1 VSKMTSQLD
10 DLLGDVPDNELVL
23 NDEYMRKLEH
33 SGLLAAKQRRDA
45 LLSSVRISEGVARAG
60 LRAIKQATASEL
72 QKVTSKKRNLD
83 SNKRDIVEKLDNEN
97 PPDVLDVKLESKVR
111 LSSTSLISTSTSS
124 KSIEDLGLAQEYSEL
139 QTRIR
144 SLDPTDILLH
154 VLSKHNIDIST
165 VVAQL
170 LASATPDGASQ
181 KRPRESSL
189 LESSPELDLILSN
202 KLFLQWEKSLVR
214 WVKASAFK
222 NLKAEIQASE
232 AASTTLST
240 HQQVIVPNELM
251 DDSGQDV
258 EIEPET
264 TLDDLNKT
272 QSSAEEISKPSNRQL
287 KREERERMKRAAM
300 HIHGRGAGFGRGLTD
315 SGEPKFEDLHPSWRL
330 QKVMRAKIGKII
342 SKDLKK
348 GSPLTASR
356 IDI

>member
-154 VLSKHNIDIST
+154 VLSKHNIDSST

-170 LASATPDGASQ
+170 LASATPDGASK

-222 NLKAEIQASE
+222 NLKAEIQAPE

>member
-1 VSKMTSQLD
+1 MSKMTSQLD

-72 QKVTSKKRNLD
+72 QKVASKKRNLD

-154 VLSKHNIDIST
+154 VLSKHNIDSST

-170 LASATPDGASQ
+170 LASATPDGASK

-232 AASTTLST
+232 APSTTLST

-300 HIHGRGAGFGRGLTD
+300 HIHGRGAGFGRGLTN

-330 QKVMRAKIGKII
+330 HKVMRAKIGKII

-348 GSPLTASR
+348 GSSLTASR
-356 IDI
+356 IDL

>member
-170 LASATPDGASQ
+170 LASATPDGASK

>member
-1 VSKMTSQLD
+1 MSKMTSQLD

-111 LSSTSLISTSTSS
+111 LSSTSLTSTSTSS

-154 VLSKHNIDIST
+154 VLSKHNIDSST

-170 LASATPDGASQ
+170 LASATPDGASK

-300 HIHGRGAGFGRGLTD
+300 HIHGRGAGFGRGLTN

-330 QKVMRAKIGKII
+330 HKVMRAKIGKII

-348 GSPLTASR
+348 GSSLTASR
-356 IDI
+356 IDL

>member
-1 VSKMTSQLD
+1 MTSQLD

-97 PPDVLDVKLESKVR
+97 LPDVLDVKPSLESTVR

-124 KSIEDLGLAQEYSEL
+124 KSIENLGLAQEYSVL

-154 VLSKHNIDIST
+154 VLSKHNIDSST

-170 LASATPDGASQ
+170 LASATPDGASK

-222 NLKAEIQASE
+222 NLKADIQASE
-232 AASTTLST
+232 AASTTLSI

-300 HIHGRGAGFGRGLTD
+300 HIHGRGAGFGRGLTN
-315 SGEPKFEDLHPSWRL
+315 SGEPKFEDLHPAWRL

-348 GSPLTASR
+348 GSSLTASR
-356 IDI
+356 IDL